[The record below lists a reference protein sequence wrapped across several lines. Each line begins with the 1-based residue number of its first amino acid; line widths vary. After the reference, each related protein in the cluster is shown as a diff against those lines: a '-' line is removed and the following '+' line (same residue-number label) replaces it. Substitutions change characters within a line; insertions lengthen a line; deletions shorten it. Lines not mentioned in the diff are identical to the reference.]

1 LLVHTKTLVHS
12 KTLLTP
18 VGYGRAEKCGKI
30 PKEMKLVARG
40 LAPVELIVTI
50 PHKTND
56 EGQDNGNK

>member
-1 LLVHTKTLVHS
+1 MRKNSEGDEVS
-12 KTLLTP
+12 C
-18 VGYGRAEKCGKI
+18 E
-30 PKEMKLVARG
+30 G